1 MRLYGI
7 GFALIA
13 LRKILISMTCDYSY
27 LVDTRSEKFSSSSFE
42 VLI

>member
-13 LRKILISMTCDYSY
+13 IRKILISMTCDYSY
-27 LVDTRSEKFSSSSFE
+27 LSKKSLIKDEEEKIE
-42 VLI
+42 K